1 MPRKNGRKTPAK
13 RRTYFKI
20 NAPGAHSVQLA
31 GSFNAWEPK
40 ARQLRM
46 DSRGVWRTSMML
58 EPGVYE
64 YRFVV
69 DGEWHNDVESPNVPN
84 PFGGQNCVR
93 VVE

>member
-20 NAPGAHSVQLA
+20 AAPVASTVSLA
-31 GSFNAWEPK
+31 GTFNAWEPRT
-40 ARQLRM
+40 RQLRM
-46 DSRGVWRTSMML
+46 DSKGNWRTSMML

-69 DGEWHNDVESPNVPN
+69 DGEWSNDAESPRIPN
-84 PFGGQNCVR
+84 PFGEANCVR

>member
-20 NAPGAHSVQLA
+20 AAPSARTVHLA
-31 GSFNAWEPK
+31 GTFNAWEPK

-46 DSRGVWRTSMML
+46 DSKGVWRTSMML

-69 DGEWHNDVESPNVPN
+69 DGEWSNDADAQSVPN
-84 PFGGQNCVR
+84 PFGGENCVR

>member
-1 MPRKNGRKTPAK
+1 MPRKNGRKTVAK
-13 RRTYFKI
+13 RRTYFRIK
-20 NAPGAHSVQLA
+20 APEAGSVQLA
-31 GSFNAWEPK
+31 GTFNEWEPK

-64 YRFVV
+64 YRFMV
-69 DGEWHNDVESPNVPN
+69 DGEWSNDQDAPQVPN
-84 PFGGQNCVR
+84 PFGAENCVR